1 MADKATLPQAVA
13 AKFNVVPGI
22 GIGEINFKGRKYDL
36 TTISVEEAESLVKD
50 GCDILVPNKTAAS
63 EKK

>member
-13 AKFNVVPGI
+13 AKFNVLPGI
-22 GIGEINFKGRKYDL
+22 GIGEFTFKGSKYDL
-36 TTISVEEAESLVKD
+36 TSISVEQAEALVKD
-50 GCDILVPNKTAAS
+50 GCDILVPIKAAPS